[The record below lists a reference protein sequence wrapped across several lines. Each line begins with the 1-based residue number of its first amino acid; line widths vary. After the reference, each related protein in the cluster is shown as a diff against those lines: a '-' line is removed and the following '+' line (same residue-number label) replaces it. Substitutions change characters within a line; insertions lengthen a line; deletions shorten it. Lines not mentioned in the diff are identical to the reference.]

1 MPGDLKKQSRTR
13 KRPDQELDTAV
24 KRLFGGVNMFI
35 LEISGLQAKMCAQTQ
50 DRSLNDNQGKMH
62 QSLRSTR
69 QRTSQRDA
77 MTNLDLSIVIPVFN
91 EHDKIPQD
99 IEQAAQFLTTSG
111 LRGEILIVDDGST
124 DHSSDVARQT
134 SLPSTVECRVITLDT
149 NQGKG
154 HAVKTGII
162 ASSGECVL
170 FADSGC
176 CIPYGHAK
184 IGLDL
189 IREHHCAVALGSR
202 RHPKSVIH
210 RDQSLRR
217 RLYSRAFR
225 LVLNRLFPSLRPLHD
240 TQCGFKVFHGDIA
253 RQLFVEATLEGF
265 LFDLDIILLAQS
277 RGHKVCEFPI
287 EWTCDPD
294 SRLSANRHTAEILRE
309 IRALWRK
316 YKKVRSEEDKNG

>member
-1 MPGDLKKQSRTR
+1 MPH
-13 KRPDQELDTAV
+13 
-24 KRLFGGVNMFI
+24 F
-35 LEISGLQAKMCAQTQ
+35 
-50 DRSLNDNQGKMH
+50 
-62 QSLRSTR
+62 
-69 QRTSQRDA
+69 
-77 MTNLDLSIVIPVFN
+77 DLSIVIPVFN

-99 IEQAAQFLTTSG
+99 IEQAALFLTTSG

-134 SLPSTVECRVITLDT
+134 PVPENVQCRVITLDT

-162 ASSGECVL
+162 ASSGDSIL

-176 CIPYGHAK
+176 CIPYGQAK

-189 IREHHCAVALGSR
+189 IREKHCAVALGSR
-202 RHPKSVIH
+202 RHPESIIH

-217 RLYSRAFR
+217 RVYSRAFR
-225 LVLNRLFPSLRPLHD
+225 LVLNCLFPKLRPLHD
-240 TQCGFKVFHGDIA
+240 TQCGFKVFDGPVA
-253 RQLFVEATLEGF
+253 RQLFAEATLEGF

-277 RGHKVCEFPI
+277 KGHRVCEFPI

-309 IRALWRK
+309 IRELWRK
-316 YKKVRSEEDKNG
+316 YKRVGMDEG